1 MDSDDK
7 FWLIVGFCILGVVGI
22 IASAITFNNMQD
34 NILLESMVNRG
45 HSSPIEAK
53 CAMLS
58 SEQMSKNSACLMI
71 TVRKALE
78 QQAKLLD
85 PDGTKTY

>member
-7 FWLIVGFCILGVVGI
+7 FWIIVGFVIFGVVGV
-22 IASAITFNNMQD
+22 IAAAITFDNMQD
-34 NILLESMVNRG
+34 NVLLESMVERG
-45 HSSPIEAK
+45 HSPIEAK

-58 SEQMSKNSACLMI
+58 SEQMSKNGACLMI